1 MRQGS
6 AWKLT
11 VSEVAVCENSQK
23 PASLL
28 GLGISVNTGALE
40 ASLQCTKPGQADS
53 GVSIS
58 GK

>member
-1 MRQGS
+1 
-6 AWKLT
+6 